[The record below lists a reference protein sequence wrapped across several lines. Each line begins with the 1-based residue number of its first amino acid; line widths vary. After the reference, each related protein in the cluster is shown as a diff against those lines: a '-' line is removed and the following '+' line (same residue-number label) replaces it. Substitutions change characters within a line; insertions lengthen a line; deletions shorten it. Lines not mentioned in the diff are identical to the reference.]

1 MNDEELK
8 NVDMHEKEM
17 VSGSNPVILLGI
29 VIFLIIVIVI
39 GVVIRTGTF
48 S

>member
-1 MNDEELK
+1 MKDEELK
-8 NVDMHEKEM
+8 NIEMHEKEI

-39 GVVIRTGTF
+39 GVMIRTSTF
-48 S
+48 I